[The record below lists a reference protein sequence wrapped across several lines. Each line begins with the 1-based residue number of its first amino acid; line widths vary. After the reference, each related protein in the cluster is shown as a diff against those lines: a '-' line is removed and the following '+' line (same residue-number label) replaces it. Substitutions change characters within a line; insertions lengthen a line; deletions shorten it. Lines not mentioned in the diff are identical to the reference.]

1 MNTNKENFGSFLK
14 QLRLKNSFSLR
25 EFARMLDIAP
35 SYLSDIEQSK
45 RNAPKKEHLEK
56 MIQEFKL
63 NAQEKEIFYDLARK
77 GKPVE
82 IAEDVKEIITENDSI
97 PVLCRRI
104 KQRNVDVDDLIKTL
118 ERRTKT
124 RKKAVE

>member
-14 QLRLKNSFSLR
+14 QLRTRNDFSLR
-25 EFARMLDIAP
+25 EFSRILGIAP

-56 MIQEFKL
+56 MIQELKL
-63 NAQEKEIFYDLARK
+63 NADEIEKFYDLARK

-97 PVLCRRI
+97 PVLCRKI
-104 KQRNVDVDDLIKTL
+104 KQKNINVDDLIKRI
-118 ERRTKT
+118 EFEKKDKT
-124 RKKAVE
+124 N